1 MDLCPQLGISIPVG
15 KDSMSMRTAWT
26 ENGQDKEVVAPLSLI
41 VSAFAPVTDAGRTLT
56 PCLVAD
62 EDTVLLLVDLA
73 NGKRR
78 LGGSVLAQVYAQTGN
93 QAPDV
98 ESPQKLRAFFETIQR
113 LNAAGNLLA
122 YHDRSDGGLFVTL
135 AEMMFASHVGVSVD
149 IGQCENTAEEL
160 AALFCEELGAVV
172 QVAKR
177 HVDRVMSAF
186 KRAGLDGETRVLGA
200 INRSGRLIIKA
211 GRKTVYDELGTQLQR
226 LWSETTFQM
235 QWLRDNPQCAQE
247 EYDRILDAADPGLHA
262 KLTFDP
268 DDDICA
274 PFIATGARPGIAILR
289 EQGVNGQIEMAAAFD
304 RAGFRAVDVHM
315 TDIIEG
321 RVRLAD
327 FKGIAACGGFS
338 YGDVLG
344 AGEGWAKSILFNA
357 RARDEFGQFF
367 ARTDSFALGV
377 CNGCQMMSNLHE
389 IIPGA
394 DHWPHF
400 VRNRSEQF
408 EARFVMVEIV
418 RNPSILFAGMEGSR
432 FPVATAHGEGYA
444 EFRSCQQLTAA
455 RQYVSLRYVDN
466 RGTATERYPLNP
478 NGSPGGITGLTS
490 TDGRFTILMPH
501 PERVFRAVQNSWRPQ
516 DWREDGP
523 WMRMFR
529 NARVW
534 VG

>member
-1 MDLCPQLGISIPVG
+1 M
-15 KDSMSMRTAWT
+15 
-26 ENGQDKEVVAPLSLI
+26 
-41 VSAFAPVTDAGRTLT
+41 
-56 PCLVAD
+56 
-62 EDTVLLLVDLA
+62 
-73 NGKRR
+73 
-78 LGGSVLAQVYAQTGN
+78 
-93 QAPDV
+93 
-98 ESPQKLRAFFETIQR
+98 
-113 LNAAGNLLA
+113 
-122 YHDRSDGGLFVTL
+122 
-135 AEMMFASHVGVSVD
+135 
-149 IGQCENTAEEL
+149 
-160 AALFCEELGAVV
+160 
-172 QVAKR
+172 
-177 HVDRVMSAF
+177 
-186 KRAGLDGETRVLGA
+186 
-200 INRSGRLIIKA
+200 IIKA

-432 FPVATAHGEGYA
+432 FPVATAHGDGDA
-444 EFRSCQQLTAA
+444 EFRSRQQLTAA